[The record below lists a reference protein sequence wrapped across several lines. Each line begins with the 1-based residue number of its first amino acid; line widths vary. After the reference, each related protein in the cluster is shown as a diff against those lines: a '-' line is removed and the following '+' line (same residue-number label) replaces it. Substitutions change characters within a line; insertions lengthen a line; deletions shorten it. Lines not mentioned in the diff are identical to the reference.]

1 MLDGAL
7 ARRIAAAIDAE
18 STLPILQGCLR
29 IPSFTGKERAL
40 AEFFGERM
48 ADLGMEVSLPEVEPG
63 RPNAIGV
70 LRGRGGGQSLL
81 FNGHLDHNMVCE
93 GWTRDPFAAE
103 VEDGWVYALGVANM
117 KAGDAA
123 YLAALQGLRRA
134 GVTLAGDVVVEY
146 VVGELEGGKGT
157 RHAIDMGVRAD
168 HFVDGEPTELA
179 IVNMHAGVVL
189 LRLEVSGEMRH
200 YTTRTGV
207 VHHAIEDM
215 MAILAEL
222 GPSYTPHRPDSWL
235 SFEPHPEFDGLPQH
249 NVGVVRGGMT
259 RECLEWRV
267 ALVPDY
273 CYALL
278 DVRIVPGQTPGT
290 VKADLERV
298 IARVRRTRPRL
309 QAEVGLM
316 DRTRHLF
323 MPPFHVPQKA
333 EVVQATA
340 AAHRAVIGSEPEW
353 GGVTKLA
360 GSDAAHLWAAG
371 IPGLLYGPGG
381 RFLSRPDEKVEVRD
395 IVAAARVYALV
406 AADLCSRPVSGR

>member
-1 MLDGAL
+1 MLDEAL
-7 ARRIAAAIDAE
+7 ARRIVAAIDTE
-18 STLPILQGCLR
+18 STLPVTRRALR
-29 IPSFTGKERAL
+29 IPSFTGQEKGL
-40 AEFFGERM
+40 AELFANEM
-48 ADLGMEVSLPEVEPG
+48 SELGMEVRLPEVEPG
-63 RPNAIGV
+63 RPNAIGL

-93 GWTRDPFAAE
+93 GWTRDPFGAV
-103 VEDGWVYALGVANM
+103 VEDGWLYALGVANM

-123 YLAALQGLRRA
+123 YLAALRGLKQA
-134 GVTLAGDVVVEY
+134 GVELAGDVVVEY

-157 RHAIDMGVRAD
+157 RHAIEEGVRAD
-168 HFVDGEPTELA
+168 HFVDAEPTELA

-189 LRLEVSGEMRH
+189 LKLQVFGEMRH
-200 YTTRTGV
+200 YTTRTGT
-207 VHHAIEDM
+207 VHHAIQHL
-215 MAILAEL
+215 MAILQAL
-222 GPSYTPHRPDSWL
+222 GPSYTPHPPDGWL
-235 SFEPHPEFDGLPQH
+235 AFEPNPEFEGLPQH
-249 NVGVVRGGMT
+249 NVGVVRGGIT

-273 CYALL
+273 AYALL
-278 DVRIVPGQTPGT
+278 DVRIVPGQSPAS

-298 IARVRRTRPRL
+298 IERVGRREPRL
-309 QAEVGLM
+309 RAEVELV

-323 MPPFHVPQKA
+323 MPPFYVPPKA

-340 AAHRAVIGSEPEW
+340 RAHRTVIGGEPEW
-353 GGVTKLA
+353 GGVTRFA
-360 GSDAAHLWAAG
+360 GSDAAHLWNAG

-406 AADLCSRPVSGR
+406 AADLCSRPAA

>member
-1 MLDGAL
+1 MLDAAL
-7 ARRIAAAIDAE
+7 ARRIVAAIDVE
-18 STLPILQGCLR
+18 STLPVTQRALR
-29 IPSFTGKERAL
+29 VPSFTGQEKAL
-40 AEFFGERM
+40 AELFAEEM
-48 ADLGMEVSLPEVEPG
+48 SALGMEVRLPEVEPG

-70 LRGRGGGQSLL
+70 LRGRGGGQSLM

-93 GWTRDPFAAE
+93 GWTRDPFGAA

-123 YLAALQGLRRA
+123 YLAALAGLKRA
-134 GVTLAGDVVVEY
+134 GVALAGDVVVEY

-157 RHAIDMGVRAD
+157 RHAIDQGIRAD

-189 LRLEVSGEMRH
+189 LKLNVFGEMRH
-200 YTTRTGV
+200 YTTRTGA
-207 VHHAIEDM
+207 VHHAIQHM
-215 MAILAEL
+215 MAILQEL
-222 GPSYTPHRPDSWL
+222 GPSYTPHAPDGWL
-235 SFEPHPEFDGLPQH
+235 SFEPNPEFEGLPQH
-249 NVGVVRGGMT
+249 NVGVVRGGIT

-267 ALVPDY
+267 GLVPDY

-278 DVRIVPGQTPGT
+278 DVRIVPGQTPES
-290 VKADLERV
+290 VKRDVERV
-298 IARVRRTRPRL
+298 IERVRRREARL
-309 QAEVGLM
+309 RAEVELM

-323 MPPFHVPQKA
+323 MPPFYVPQKA

-340 AAHRAVIGSEPEW
+340 AAHRTVVGSEPEW
-353 GGVTKLA
+353 GGVTKFA
-360 GSDAAHLWAAG
+360 GSDAAHLWNAG

-406 AADLCSRPVSGR
+406 AADLCNRPAA